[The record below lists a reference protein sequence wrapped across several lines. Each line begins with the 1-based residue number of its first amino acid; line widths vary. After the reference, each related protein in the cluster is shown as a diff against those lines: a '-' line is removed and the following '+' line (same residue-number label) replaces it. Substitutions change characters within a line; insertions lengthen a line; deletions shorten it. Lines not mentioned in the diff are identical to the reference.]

1 MNLPILNSP
10 IYTLELPSTGEDIE
24 YRPFLVKE
32 QKALMIAEQS
42 KNQKNLNKTII
53 ELINN
58 CTFGKLDAE
67 SLPIFDVEII
77 FLKLRAKSVGETS
90 DILLTCEECQTE
102 NEVKVDISQVK
113 IDGQVSDN
121 KIKLTDDVTIQMKPP
136 TYLQVAENE
145 KIVGEDA
152 TTMDRIFGLI
162 VASISA
168 VLTEEE
174 RIDFSEIK
182 FDEAVE
188 FLESMTSDQF
198 TKIREYMENQPT
210 LKHKVEYTCSG
221 CGSNQN
227 ITLEGM
233 QSFF

>member
-77 FLKLRAKSVGETS
+77 FLKLRAKSVGETAE
-90 DILLTCEECQTE
+90 IIVTCKDDNKTKVPVKINIDEIDVTMTE
-102 NEVKVDISQVK
+102 NHSNIINITD
-113 IDGQVSDN
+113 D
-121 KIKLTDDVTIQMKPP
+121 IKLVMG
-136 TYLQVAENE
+136 Y
-145 KIVGEDA
+145 
-152 TTMDRIFGLI
+152 
-162 VASISA
+162 
-168 VLTEEE
+168 
-174 RIDFSEIK
+174 
-182 FDEAVE
+182 
-188 FLESMTSDQF
+188 
-198 TKIREYMENQPT
+198 PT
-210 LKHKVEYTCSG
+210 LKDVKTTSKDDAEMMFDLISTCIDEVHDGDKIAKKVDWTKKDMDAFIESMSTNQLTAVMQFFNTMPKVRYLVKVENPKTKVM
-221 CGSNQN
+221 NE
-227 ITLEGM
+227 IMLEGINNFL
-233 QSFF
+233 Q